1 MRPFRGTRV
10 EGGLRR
16 SCPQQASLSA
26 CPMPTRSASQ
36 ADDDKCNEK
45 NISFSAFIPQLSQGD
60 FPPSKLKFKFIRL
73 VMTICKT
80 NYKRLCYFYS

>member
-36 ADDDKCNEK
+36 ADDDRYNEK
-45 NISFSAFIPQLSQGD
+45 NISFSAFTPLRKLGD
-60 FPPSKLKFKFIRL
+60 FPPSKLNIF
-73 VMTICKT
+73 
-80 NYKRLCYFYS
+80 

>member
-1 MRPFRGTRV
+1 M

-36 ADDDKCNEK
+36 ADNDKYNEK
-45 NISFSAFIPQLSQGD
+45 KY
-60 FPPSKLKFKFIRL
+60 KLFGFHPHPYGWGLPAIK
-73 VMTICKT
+73 VKT
-80 NYKRLCYFYS
+80 ML

>member
-1 MRPFRGTRV
+1 PRQVRPFRGTRV

-36 ADDDKCNEK
+36 ADNDKCNEK
-45 NISFSAFIPQLSQGD
+45 NISFSVSAFIPQLSQED
-60 FPPSKLKFKFIRL
+60 FPP
-73 VMTICKT
+73 
-80 NYKRLCYFYS
+80 

>member
-1 MRPFRGTRV
+1 M

-36 ADDDKCNEK
+36 ADNDRYNEK
-45 NISFSAFIPQLSQGD
+45 NISFSAFIPQLSQED
-60 FPPSKLKFKFIRL
+60 FPP
-73 VMTICKT
+73 
-80 NYKRLCYFYS
+80 

>member
-26 CPMPTRSASQ
+26 CPMPTRSASPSSQ
-36 ADDDKCNEK
+36 ADNDRCNEK
-45 NISFSAFIPQLSQGD
+45 NISFSAFIPLRKLGD
-60 FPPSKLKFKFIRL
+60 FPPSKLK
-73 VMTICKT
+73 T
-80 NYKRLCYFYS
+80 

>member
-26 CPMPTRSASQ
+26 CPMPTRSVSQ
-36 ADDDKCNEK
+36 ADNDRYNEK
-45 NISFSAFIPQLSQGD
+45 KCKLFGFH
-60 FPPSKLKFKFIRL
+60 PPAKAGGLPAIKVKNKKLKKFTRKPRVTL
-73 VMTICKT
+73 
-80 NYKRLCYFYS
+80 R

>member
-26 CPMPTRSASQ
+26 CPMPTRSATKQ
-36 ADDDKCNEK
+36 TMIDIMRK
-45 NISFSAFIPQLSQGD
+45 I
-60 FPPSKLKFKFIRL
+60 
-73 VMTICKT
+73 
-80 NYKRLCYFYS
+80 

>member
-36 ADDDKCNEK
+36 ADNDRYNEK
-45 NISFSAFIPQLSQGD
+45 NISFSAFIPLRKLGD
-60 FPPSKLKFKFIRL
+60 FPPSKLKTRNSRNL
-73 VMTICKT
+73 QE
-80 NYKRLCYFYS
+80 NLE

>member
-1 MRPFRGTRV
+1 M

-36 ADDDKCNEK
+36 ADNDRYNEK
-45 NISFSAFIPQLSQGD
+45 NISFSAFIPLRKLGD
-60 FPPSKLKFKFIRL
+60 FPPLKLKTKKDSF
-73 VMTICKT
+73 
-80 NYKRLCYFYS
+80 

>member
-1 MRPFRGTRV
+1 ASTDRLALHSPTAEASASEAVSRTRV

-16 SCPQQASLSA
+16 SRPQQASLSA

-36 ADDDKCNEK
+36 ADNDKYNEK

-60 FPPSKLKFKFIRL
+60 FPP
-73 VMTICKT
+73 
-80 NYKRLCYFYS
+80 

>member
-36 ADDDKCNEK
+36 ADDDRYNEK
-45 NISFSAFIPQLSQGD
+45 NISFSAFISLRKLGD
-60 FPPSKLKFKFIRL
+60 FPPSKLKTKKDSF
-73 VMTICKT
+73 
-80 NYKRLCYFYS
+80 

>member
-26 CPMPTRSASQ
+26 CPMPTRSVSQ

-45 NISFSAFIPQLSQGD
+45 NISFSAFIPQLSQED
-60 FPPSKLKFKFIRL
+60 FPPSKLK
-73 VMTICKT
+73 
-80 NYKRLCYFYS
+80 

>member
-26 CPMPTRSASQ
+26 CPMPTRSASPSSQ
-36 ADDDKCNEK
+36 ADDDRYNEEK
-45 NISFSAFIPQLSQGD
+45 YKLFGFGFHPSAFAGGLPAI
-60 FPPSKLKFKFIRL
+60 KVKTIRVL
-73 VMTICKT
+73 
-80 NYKRLCYFYS
+80 

>member
-26 CPMPTRSASQ
+26 CPMPTRSVSQ

-45 NISFSAFIPQLSQGD
+45 NISFSAFIPQLSQED
-60 FPPSKLKFKFIRL
+60 FPPSKLNVHYYRFHI
-73 VMTICKT
+73 
-80 NYKRLCYFYS
+80 

>member
-36 ADDDKCNEK
+36 ADNDKYNEK
-45 NISFSAFIPQLSQGD
+45 NISFSAFIPQLSQRGL
-60 FPPSKLKFKFIRL
+60 PAIKVKKFCMRFFINTTFN
-73 VMTICKT
+73 MCK
-80 NYKRLCYFYS
+80 KCIS

>member
-36 ADDDKCNEK
+36 ADNDRYNEK
-45 NISFSAFIPQLSQGD
+45 NISFSVSAFIPQLSQGD
-60 FPPSKLKFKFIRL
+60 FPPSRLKSKLYIVQSIFL
-73 VMTICKT
+73 
-80 NYKRLCYFYS
+80 

>member
-26 CPMPTRSASQ
+26 CPMPTRSASPSSQ
-36 ADDDKCNEK
+36 ADNDRYNEK
-45 NISFSAFIPQLSQGD
+45 NIAFRLSSPSFRRGTSAI
-60 FPPSKLKFKFIRL
+60 KVKI
-73 VMTICKT
+73 
-80 NYKRLCYFYS
+80 

>member
-1 MRPFRGTRV
+1 M

-36 ADDDKCNEK
+36 ADNDRYNEK
-45 NISFSAFIPQLSQGD
+45 NISFSVSAFISLRKLGG
-60 FPPSKLKFKFIRL
+60 FPPSKLKVKVNIKKPL
-73 VMTICKT
+73 
-80 NYKRLCYFYS
+80 Y

>member
-45 NISFSAFIPQLSQGD
+45 NISFSAFIPLRKLGD
-60 FPPSKLKFKFIRL
+60 FSPLKLKITLRQTK
-73 VMTICKT
+73 
-80 NYKRLCYFYS
+80 

>member
-36 ADDDKCNEK
+36 ADNDRYNEK
-45 NISFSAFIPQLSQGD
+45 KYKLFGFHPSAFAR
-60 FPPSKLKFKFIRL
+60 RL
-73 VMTICKT
+73 PAIKVKNNPKT
-80 NYKRLCYFYS
+80 NKIEL

>member
-36 ADDDKCNEK
+36 ADNDRYNEK
-45 NISFSAFIPQLSQGD
+45 NISFSAFIPLRKLGD
-60 FPPSKLKFKFIRL
+60 FPPSKLKFSTFIE
-73 VMTICKT
+73 
-80 NYKRLCYFYS
+80 YK

>member
-36 ADDDKCNEK
+36 ADNDRYNEK
-45 NISFSAFIPQLSQGD
+45 KYKLFGFHPPAFAGGLPAMNVKQQI
-60 FPPSKLKFKFIRL
+60 
-73 VMTICKT
+73 
-80 NYKRLCYFYS
+80 

>member
-26 CPMPTRSASQ
+26 CPMPTRSVSQ
-36 ADDDKCNEK
+36 ADNDRYNEK
-45 NISFSAFIPQLSQGD
+45 NISFSAFISLR
-60 FPPSKLKFKFIRL
+60 KLGASR
-73 VMTICKT
+73 
-80 NYKRLCYFYS
+80 RQS

>member
-36 ADDDKCNEK
+36 ADDDRYNEE
-45 NISFSAFIPQLSQGD
+45 NIGFSAFIPQLSQGD
-60 FPPSKLKFKFIRL
+60 FPPLKLNIKL
-73 VMTICKT
+73 VF
-80 NYKRLCYFYS
+80 NVEVR

>member
-1 MRPFRGTRV
+1 
-10 EGGLRR
+10 GLRR

-45 NISFSAFIPQLSQGD
+45 NISFSAFIPLRKLGD
-60 FPPSKLKFKFIRL
+60 FSPSKLKYSNHSIQ
-73 VMTICKT
+73 
-80 NYKRLCYFYS
+80 NSYFVFGKVSS

>member
-1 MRPFRGTRV
+1 PRQVRPFRGTRV

-36 ADDDKCNEK
+36 ADNDKCNEK

-60 FPPSKLKFKFIRL
+60 FPPSKLKYSNHSIQ
-73 VMTICKT
+73 
-80 NYKRLCYFYS
+80 NSYFVFGKVSS

>member
-36 ADDDKCNEK
+36 ADNDRCNEK
-45 NISFSAFIPQLSQGD
+45 NISFSAFIPPFARRLPAIKVKRSLLS
-60 FPPSKLKFKFIRL
+60 FSHLKTMIS
-73 VMTICKT
+73 
-80 NYKRLCYFYS
+80 NP